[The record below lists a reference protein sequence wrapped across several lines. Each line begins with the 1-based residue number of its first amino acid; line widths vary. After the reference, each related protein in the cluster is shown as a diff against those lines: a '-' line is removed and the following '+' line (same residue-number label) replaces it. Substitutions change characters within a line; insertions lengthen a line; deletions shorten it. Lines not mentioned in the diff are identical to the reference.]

1 MKYRSL
7 LFNLKD
13 GSNPELRAR
22 VLMGDIPPAKLVRMS
37 SENLASRVRLC
48 LSCHV
53 IMTRRLKMARSYS
66 HVMRMQ

>member
-37 SENLASRVRLC
+37 TENLASRVRPHLARWRGQQGGKDSVGTGC
-48 LSCHV
+48 LLL
-53 IMTRRLKMARSYS
+53 TL
-66 HVMRMQ
+66 

>member
-13 GSNPELRAR
+13 ASNPELRAR

-37 SENLASRVRLC
+37 SEQLASRVRAVTLHPYC
-48 LSCHV
+48 LV
-53 IMTRRLKMARSYS
+53 LWLYGRSTS
-66 HVMRMQ
+66 P

>member
-13 GSNPELRAR
+13 LSNPELRAR

-37 SENLASRVRLC
+37 SEQLASRVR
-48 LSCHV
+48 
-53 IMTRRLKMARSYS
+53 TPALKLPAVG
-66 HVMRMQ
+66 HLDVAV

>member
-13 GSNPELRAR
+13 ASNPELRAR

-48 LSCHV
+48 LSRHLIV
-53 IMTRRLKMARSYS
+53 TRCLTVAWSDS
-66 HVMRMQ
+66 HVM

>member
-13 GSNPELRAR
+13 LSNPELRAR

-37 SENLASRVRLC
+37 SEQLASRVRTPAPKPLFTVV
-48 LSCHV
+48 LIYV
-53 IMTRRLKMARSYS
+53 T
-66 HVMRMQ
+66 V